1 MTEDPTASNAD
12 RRIPRIDVEGVLREF
27 GIEDCLGISEAGGW
41 LNDNLAV
48 KSSNGNFLLK
58 RINRRHP
65 LPVDHTKLHFRHSLI
80 EYLVASGFPT
90 PRLHRTRRG
99 DIFVEKG
106 SFIFEL
112 YDHVRG
118 DAYTFGNESQLKSLG
133 ANLACFH
140 KLGEEMGVPTIR
152 LQMGTDTVEEGR
164 KKIRA
169 GAYQEVGA
177 EDRDSID
184 EKLARIQ
191 TAYGNAS
198 AGLAGRNLNET
209 LIHGDVHPGNFVFS
223 GGEVAAVLDFDFSG
237 RGRKTWDICLA
248 LIKFSAP
255 NYGVD
260 NYRHS
265 TTPPISLRID
275 EGKAMVVLHSYLD
288 EFKLPRAAIEAL
300 PDQIIAT
307 FIERKSWMALFIPIE
322 SHLRLLQ
329 EMDSSIDDLI
339 TVSQRLI
346 SRLL

>member
-1 MTEDPTASNAD
+1 MTDDPTASGAD
-12 RRIPRIDVEGVLREF
+12 RRIPRIDIEGVLREF
-27 GIEDCLGISEAGGW
+27 GINDCLGISEAGGW

-48 KSSNGNFLLK
+48 KSSIGNFLLK

-80 EYLVASGFPT
+80 EYLVASNFPT

-99 DIFVEKG
+99 DTFVEKG
-106 SFIFEL
+106 NFFFEL

-118 DAYTFGNESQLKSLG
+118 DAYAFGNESQLKSVG

-140 KLGEEMGVPTIR
+140 KLGDGMGVPSIR
-152 LQMGTDTVEEGR
+152 LQIGTHTVEEGC

-169 GAYQEVGA
+169 GAYQEAGG
-177 EDRDSID
+177 EDRDSIE
-184 EKLARIQ
+184 EKLSRIR

-198 AGLAGRNLNET
+198 AGLAGRNLKET
-209 LIHGDVHPGNFVFS
+209 LIHGDVHPGNFIFS

-237 RGRKTWDICLA
+237 RGRKIWDICLA

-265 TTPPISLRID
+265 TIPPISLRID
-275 EGKAMVVLHSYLD
+275 KGKAMVVLHSYLD
-288 EFKLPRAAIEAL
+288 EFELPHADIEAL

-307 FIERKSWMALFIPIE
+307 FIERKCWMALFIPIE
-322 SHLRLLQ
+322 SQLRLLQ
-329 EMDSSIDDLI
+329 EMDSSIDDMI
-339 TVSQRLI
+339 SVSQRLI